1 MSFYQML
8 ALLSITTA
16 GPRMLSVLL
25 YERMTL
31 PDWTKRWLQ
40 SIPYAVLGALIFPS
54 ILDVVPESP
63 VSGLLGG
70 LAAAFLACR
79 KVNVMFV
86 IFGSIAV
93 VFVLQLIGV

>member
-31 PDWTKRWLQ
+31 PDWTKRW
-40 SIPYAVLGALIFPS
+40 
-54 ILDVVPESP
+54 
-63 VSGLLGG
+63 
-70 LAAAFLACR
+70 R
-79 KVNVMFV
+79 KVFHMQ
-86 IFGSIAV
+86 SL
-93 VFVLQLIGV
+93 VL